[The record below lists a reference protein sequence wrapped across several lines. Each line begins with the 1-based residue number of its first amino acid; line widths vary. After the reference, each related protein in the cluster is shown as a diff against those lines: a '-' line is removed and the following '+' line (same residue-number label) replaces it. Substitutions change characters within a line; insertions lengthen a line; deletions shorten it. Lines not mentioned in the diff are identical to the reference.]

1 MDENHTIE
9 LSHGELQMIEVA
21 LREWRMRTT
30 PEVMA
35 SLILDELI
43 LKLAHKN
50 SAIMSSDPAWVDA

>member
-1 MDENHTIE
+1 MDENYTIE
-9 LSHGELQMIEVA
+9 LAHGELQMIEVA

-30 PEVMA
+30 PEAMA
-35 SLILDELI
+35 SLMLDELI